1 MHPTEVTRMLD
12 KLAREGLAAPL
23 DELNLL
29 ELDQEIADCHLRPEL
44 GKTWV
49 ETKHELNALRKRQ

>member
-1 MHPTEVTRMLD
+1 MLD